1 MRKHTDKNTKKTLPL
16 RFASGKVASARLGL
30 PPDVVKWCRENGCQ
44 AFEDS
49 SRVRTLPLLSFIGAR
64 LSHAIKLGAFTKPE
78 TEWLDPQQ
86 EKAKLDAA
94 RRRELEDEE
103 KLRRGELHVLAD
115 VEKRVWMDVLSPARD
130 GIMNLSRLCA
140 SQCNPQD
147 VALATKVLDAY
158 AARIFKTI
166 NSAAPEELP
175 DDALGIASDTAKP
188 NPAQG
193 QADKTE

>member
-1 MRKHTDKNTKKTLPL
+1 MKNTANNKNIPL
-16 RFASGKVASARLGL
+16 RFGSGKTAAARLGI
-30 PPDVVKWCRENGCQ
+30 PADVIAWCRQHGCA

-49 SRVRTLPLLSFIGAR
+49 NRVRTLPLLSFIGER
-64 LSHAIKLGAFTKPE
+64 LLRAIRLGAFEKPE
-78 TEWLDPQQ
+78 NDWLDPQQ

-94 RRRELEDEE
+94 RRRELEDAE

-115 VEKRVWMDVLSPARD
+115 VEQKVWSEVLSPPRD
-130 GIMNLSRLCA
+130 GIMNLSRICA
-140 SQCNPQD
+140 SPCNPQD

-175 DDALGIASDTAKP
+175 EDDPVRVANQKISA
-188 NPAQG
+188 PAI
-193 QADKTE
+193 TN